1 MTTQAQTPLW
11 QTSHKIVLGG
21 LVLAQLVAAYVV
33 GAGHWLTNDGLYVL
47 PPIGI
52 TATLP
57 VVLFLAAYALSTR
70 FRSFVLA
77 QDLRTLTRLQH
88 WRVVGFMF
96 LALCAFDQLPAV
108 FAWPAGIGDVAV
120 GLTAAVVVTKMERD
134 PHYATTGVPLVP
146 YRRAHRLC
154 RRDRDIGTGGRR
166 VSRADR
172 GRHHHRTDG
181 CVAAEHFSELH
192 RPRLHHPATGCT
204 VRCARIAAKPRYRH
218 CRRVAGRLS
227 GTAPHRADII
237 VGRHRD
243 RRPVSAGVP
252 IKHLGDLICRQPINQ
267 SSTVIPALPL
277 VQAFVLPVLFG
288 LISQGLSYRRDH
300 RAHGCPGAGKGAEQ
314 SGDNVTDPLAN

>member
-96 LALCAFDQLPAV
+96 LALYAFDQLPAV

-134 PHYATTGVPLVP
+134 PHYATTPGFRWFHIAGLTDFAVAIVTSGLAAGAFPALIAGGITTAPMDVWPLNIFPSFIVPAFIILQLAALFGAREL
-146 YRRAHRLC
+146 RRS
-154 RRDRDIGTGGRR
+154 RDIGT
-166 VSRADR
+166 
-172 GRHHHRTDG
+172 
-181 CVAAEHFSELH
+181 AAALQ
-192 RPRLHHPATGCT
+192 
-204 VRCARIAAKPRYRH
+204 AA
-218 CRRVAGRLS
+218 
-227 GTAPHRADII
+227 
-237 VGRHRD
+237 
-243 RRPVSAGVP
+243 
-252 IKHLGDLICRQPINQ
+252 
-267 SSTVIPALPL
+267 
-277 VQAFVLPVLFG
+277 
-288 LISQGLSYRRDH
+288 
-300 RAHGCPGAGKGAEQ
+300 
-314 SGDNVTDPLAN
+314 